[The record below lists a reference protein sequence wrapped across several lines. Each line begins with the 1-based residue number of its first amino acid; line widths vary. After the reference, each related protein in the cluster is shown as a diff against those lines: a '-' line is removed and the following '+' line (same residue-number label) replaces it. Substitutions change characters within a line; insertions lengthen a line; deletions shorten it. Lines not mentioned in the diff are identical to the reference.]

1 MMCKCVGK
9 LPAPTFH
16 YMPSQLSE
24 DKTLLHIGEGKGIYL
39 QIKHAATHTVG
50 KSVKGHKRK
59 ITY

>member
-39 QIKHAATHTVG
+39 QIKHASTHTVG
-50 KSVKGHKRK
+50 KSVKR
-59 ITY
+59 T